1 MGNDKGK
8 DNAVIQIN
16 SDTEEAPET
25 ELETRLLD
33 PNKAPAAALPKS
45 LKSSAL
51 REDEDEEGEEQ
62 QEEEDEDEEEED
74 IIGKM
79 KTILIV
85 FELILFVSIIGLL
98 ISSLT
103 VNKLKNHVIWD
114 LELWKWCVLALVILC
129 GRVASQWFINI
140 IVFLIEKNFLL
151 KHLVLYFVYGLRTSI
166 SVFIWLTL
174 VLLVWILLFD
184 YGYGVKRSSRA
195 TSKILHHII
204 TRTLACFLAGAAL
217 WLVKTFSV
225 KLIGVSFQCKRF
237 FDRIHDSIFHQHV
250 VQVLSTPKKKMD
262 KKFRNI
268 NTAMQFI
275 FTIRDVKKVKR
286 MTEEKIS
293 TCSLKALIRFISGS
307 KLSMSNELDD
317 QDDIKSVSEAKHLAD
332 KIIANIGS
340 DPQSEFIEKDRLLE
354 FLQNERH
361 VKYML
366 KLFIKVYKDR
376 ETLKRSLNDAKTAIE
391 ELNRILSAIVIVV
404 IIIVWLLVMGLLTYK
419 IIALVTSQLVLLA
432 FMFGNTARTCFEAI
446 IFVFVT
452 HPFDVGDRCIIDGV
466 QMVVDEMNILTTIFL
481 RYDNERIYY
490 PNSVLAT
497 KPIGNF
503 FRSPPEMGDSV
514 EFAIDVFTYLER
526 KHKHW
531 SKDHILVVKEIENVN
546 KMEMALYV
554 THTINFQDY
563 AKKVKRRS
571 KLVLELKKIFEDL
584 GIRYYL
590 LPQEVRIRYTGPLP
604 S

>member
-366 KLFIKVYKDR
+366 KLFVGAA
-376 ETLKRSLNDAKTAIE
+376 RS
-391 ELNRILSAIVIVV
+391 
-404 IIIVWLLVMGLLTYK
+404 GK
-419 IIALVTSQLVLLA
+419 I
-432 FMFGNTARTCFEAI
+432 
-446 IFVFVT
+446 
-452 HPFDVGDRCIIDGV
+452 
-466 QMVVDEMNILTTIFL
+466 
-481 RYDNERIYY
+481 
-490 PNSVLAT
+490 
-497 KPIGNF
+497 
-503 FRSPPEMGDSV
+503 
-514 EFAIDVFTYLER
+514 
-526 KHKHW
+526 
-531 SKDHILVVKEIENVN
+531 N
-546 KMEMALYV
+546 KSD
-554 THTINFQDY
+554 F
-563 AKKVKRRS
+563 KKWV
-571 KLVLELKKIFEDL
+571 
-584 GIRYYL
+584 
-590 LPQEVRIRYTGPLP
+590 
-604 S
+604 